1 MKIISFSL
9 WGNNPMYN
17 NGAIANSKIAFK
29 LLPDWICRFY
39 VGSNTD
45 QQTIH
50 QLEKLSNVQVID
62 MKTEATMKSMVWR
75 FLPCGEKDISV
86 VLSRDADCRIC
97 PREVEAIDMW
107 LNSNKDFHIVRDH
120 PYHNAPILGGLWGA
134 RNQILKDIFELLENF
149 EKSGAPDVKQYDQTF
164 LRELVFNRIKD
175 QSFIN
180 DEFFD
185 KKNKLQT
192 KRDTNGV
199 FFLGEIFNADESFYS
214 QEHRD
219 LVIKFLKSW
228 DQV

>member
-17 NGAIANSKIAFK
+17 NGAVTNAEIALR

-39 VGSNTD
+39 IGSNTD
-45 QQTIH
+45 ELTI
-50 QLEKLSNVQVID
+50 QKLKKLSNVQVIN
-62 MKTEATMKSMVWR
+62 MNAQATMKSMVWR
-75 FLPCGEKDISV
+75 FLPCSEKNVSV
-86 VLSRDADCRIC
+86 MISRDADCRIC

-107 LNSNKDFHIVRDH
+107 LNSDKNFHIVRDH

-134 RNQILKDIFELLENF
+134 RNQILGDISELLLKF
-149 EKSGAPDVKQYDQTF
+149 EKSGIPDVKQYDQTF
-164 LRELVFNRIKD
+164 LRDFIFNRVKYE
-175 QSFIN
+175 SFIN

-219 LVIKFLKSW
+219 LVVKFFNS
-228 DQV
+228 